1 MPQNPSP
8 SPRPTA
14 IVVRVLQPYRTLIAV
29 PHATSLMLFAL
40 LGRLHVPAVPLVV
53 TFLVADWT
61 GSYAISGLV
70 VAVMTLG
77 HAVAGP
83 VRGRAADRGSAP
95 ALLLIT
101 GAGYAIGSSALVGL
115 VVLIEPSRWWVLVPL
130 GLITGL
136 CTPPVSQL
144 GRAVWPR
151 IATGRQVA
159 AAYAVEAT
167 LQELL
172 FVLGPLLAAS
182 AIALWGPVAA
192 MLSCAAYSVLG
203 PASFAWALHR
213 AGVGAAPPRRSAA
226 GASSPGSAGFPALL
240 GFAALLVGGLT
251 VVDLL
256 IVGWARDRGEPA
268 LAGVLAAVWALG
280 SLAGGLLAGGLPG
293 RPRLLRR
300 AVLAALGVCALVP
313 VLPPVA
319 DAPVALAGVVLF
331 AGGAAIA
338 PTLAAANSRVAEL
351 APAHARS
358 EAFGWFA
365 AATTLGG
372 ALASPV
378 AGGLL
383 DMSGPAAA
391 AAAAAG
397 ALLVGVILVG
407 HHNARISRDEQV
419 TDQTAV
425 T

>member
-1 MPQNPSP
+1 M
-8 SPRPTA
+8 
-14 IVVRVLQPYRTLIAV
+14 VRVLQPYRTLIAV
-29 PHATSLMLFAL
+29 PHAPNLMLFAL
-40 LGRLHVPAVPLVV
+40 LGRLHTPAVPLVL
-53 TFLVADWT
+53 TFLIADWT

-70 VAVMTLG
+70 VAVLTLA
-77 HAVAGP
+77 HSVAGP
-83 VRGRAADRGSAP
+83 LRGRAADRGSAP
-95 ALLLIT
+95 VLLLIT
-101 GAGYAIGSSALVGL
+101 GAGYAVGASALVCF
-115 VVLIEPSRWWVLVPL
+115 VVLAEPSRWWVLLPL
-130 GLITGL
+130 GLMTGL

-151 IATGRQVA
+151 IAAEQQVA

-182 AIALWGPVAA
+182 AVALWGPVVA
-192 MLSCAAYSVLG
+192 MLGCAACSAVG

-213 AGVGAAPPRRSAA
+213 ARVGAAPPRPTGGESNL
-226 GASSPGSAGFPALL
+226 PVSAGFPALL
-240 GFAALLVGGLT
+240 AFAALLVGGLT

-268 LAGVLAAVWALG
+268 LAGLLAAVWAVG

-293 RPRLLRR
+293 RPQLLRR

-319 DAPVALAGVVLF
+319 DVPVVVAGAVLF
-331 AGGAAIA
+331 VGGAAIA
-338 PTLAAANSRVAEL
+338 PTLAAANGRVAEL

-365 AATTLGG
+365 AATTAGG

-383 DMSGPAAA
+383 DASGPAAA

-397 ALLVGVILVG
+397 ALLAGVLLVG
-407 HHNARISRDEQV
+407 HHTARFSRVQQV
-419 TDQTAV
+419 TDQTAA